1 MNIERL
7 NRAIDDVEE
16 IENDLFYADMA
27 DKYRNYGDQIELA
40 CELRLALERTL
51 ASMPAPPTL
60 RIVGR

>member
-7 NRAIDDVEE
+7 NRAIDDVEQ

-27 DKYRNYGDQIELA
+27 DKFRDYGDQIELA

-51 ASMPAPPTL
+51 ASMPAPPIL
-60 RIVGR
+60 RIVV